1 MYSAGVSQGAEPPER
16 PEPPDSS
23 GQLMPPVAPPPLVPS
38 STPAMP
44 PPTTPPVVPHAA
56 AVPSELAFTP
66 GQGGLAIAAFVCGLG
81 GIFTSW
87 CCIGLPLAIAA
98 VVCGILGKK
107 DAEKR
112 GASNWMWTTGLI
124 LGIIALVIFVIVVIV
139 SGLNTDFD
147 TTEFNIN

>member
-1 MYSAGVSQGAEPPER
+1 MQ
-16 PEPPDSS
+16 
-23 GQLMPPVAPPPLVPS
+23 
-38 STPAMP
+38 
-44 PPTTPPVVPHAA
+44 PPTTPPVTQPAA
-56 AVPSELAFTP
+56 PVAGAPAIQP

-124 LGIIALVIFVIVVIV
+124 LGIISLVIFAIVVIARPV
-139 SGLNTDFD
+139 ASAAIRPRTAHADMSTARSR
-147 TTEFNIN
+147 TTTGS

>member
-1 MYSAGVSQGAEPPER
+1 MQ
-16 PEPPDSS
+16 
-23 GQLMPPVAPPPLVPS
+23 
-38 STPAMP
+38 
-44 PPTTPPVVPHAA
+44 PPTTPPVTQPAA
-56 AVPSELAFTP
+56 PVAGAPAIQP

-87 CCIGLPLAIAA
+87 CCNGLPLAIAA

>member
-1 MYSAGVSQGAEPPER
+1 MQ
-16 PEPPDSS
+16 
-23 GQLMPPVAPPPLVPS
+23 
-38 STPAMP
+38 
-44 PPTTPPVVPHAA
+44 PPTTPPVTQPAA
-56 AVPSELAFTP
+56 PVAGAPAIQP

-112 GASNWMWTTGLI
+112 GASNWMWMTGLI
-124 LGIIALVIFVIVVIV
+124 LGAVALVIFVIMLII
-139 SGLNTDFD
+139 GAANTSY
-147 TTEFNIN
+147 ENINFNTN

>member
-1 MYSAGVSQGAEPPER
+1 MQ
-16 PEPPDSS
+16 
-23 GQLMPPVAPPPLVPS
+23 
-38 STPAMP
+38 
-44 PPTTPPVVPHAA
+44 PPTTPPVAQPGAPVAGAPAIK
-56 AVPSELAFTP
+56 P

-112 GASNWMWTTGLI
+112 GASNWMWITGLV
-124 LGIIALVIFVIVVIV
+124 LGIVALVIFVIVVIV

-147 TTEFNIN
+147 TDSFDTN

>member
-1 MYSAGVSQGAEPPER
+1 MQPPTPPPVTQPAAPVAGV
-16 PEPPDSS
+16 
-23 GQLMPPVAPPPLVPS
+23 APIK
-38 STPAMP
+38 
-44 PPTTPPVVPHAA
+44 
-56 AVPSELAFTP
+56 P

-81 GIFTSW
+81 GILTSW

-124 LGIIALVIFVIVVIV
+124 LGIISLVIFAIVVIV

-147 TTEFNIN
+147 STEFNIN

>member
-1 MYSAGVSQGAEPPER
+1 MSQDSETPEQPETPETPAEPTPPATPPPAEPP
-16 PEPPDSS
+16 
-23 GQLMPPVAPPPLVPS
+23 
-38 STPAMP
+38 AMQ
-44 PPTTPPVVPHAA
+44 PPTTPPVAQPAA
-56 AVPSELAFTP
+56 PVAGAPALKP

-112 GASNWMWTTGLI
+112 GASNWMWITGLT
-124 LGIIALVIFVIVVIV
+124 LGIVSLVIFVIVVIV
-139 SGLNTDFD
+139 SGLNTDFN

>member
-1 MYSAGVSQGAEPPER
+1 MQ
-16 PEPPDSS
+16 
-23 GQLMPPVAPPPLVPS
+23 
-38 STPAMP
+38 
-44 PPTTPPVVPHAA
+44 PPTTPPVAQPAA
-56 AVPSELAFTP
+56 PVAGAPALKP

-112 GASNWMWTTGLI
+112 GASNWMWITGLT
-124 LGIIALVIFVIVVIV
+124 LGIVSLVIFVIVVIV
-139 SGLNTDFD
+139 SGLNTDFN